1 MKQEIRIPTNCPS
14 CDSELETVNSQLF
27 CRNTSCPAQSSKK
40 VEAFVKKMRIKGF
53 GPATIKKL
61 GFVHP
66 IELYETSLE
75 NYVEVLGEKIG
86 QKLYDEVQNSRN
98 TTFATFLSAL
108 SIPLIG
114 DTASK
119 KIAASIQHLG
129 SSLDIMVHNWNNL
142 DAGPKAKENL
152 DNWAMSEQYP
162 DAVDL
167 EEHFSFND
175 VILKLPEHAQ
185 KKGKVC
191 ITGKLKEFANRNE
204 AKKFLEE
211 HGYTVT
217 STVSS
222 VTDYLVCE
230 DGSNSSKS
238 KKAESLGIPIVT
250 IANLIEGN

>member
-1 MKQEIRIPTNCPS
+1 MKKEIEIPTNCPS
-14 CDSELETVNSQLF
+14 CNDKLEAVNSQLF
-27 CRNTSCPAQSSKK
+27 CRNSACPAQSSKK

-53 GPATIKKL
+53 GPATISKL

-75 NYVEVLGEKIG
+75 DYVAVLGEKIG
-86 QKLYDEVQNSRN
+86 QKLYEEVQNSRT

-119 KIAASIQHLG
+119 KIGAVTNTLSNI
-129 SSLDIMVHNWNNL
+129 DIALMETNV
-142 DAGPKAKENL
+142 GPKAKENIYTWM
-152 DNWAMSEQYP
+152 DNNSDWHLLWDYFTFKETKVVEQ
-162 DAVDL
+162 
-167 EEHFSFND
+167 NR
-175 VILKLPEHAQ
+175 
-185 KKGKVC
+185 GKVC
-191 ITGKLKEFANRNE
+191 ITGKLKDFSNRSK
-204 AKKFLEE
+204 AKEYLEE
-211 HGYTVT
+211 LGYTVT

-238 KKAESLGIPIVT
+238 KKAESLGIPIVS
-250 IANLIEGN
+250 IADLKGN